1 ADRPSRKSPQAACP
15 HQKNQI
21 DPSYPHPRILLRQ
34 LDSHKFRNAA
44 IFRGALKIPFLFEAA
59 ERTPSAIIGRR
70 TTAAMLIADM
80 VQTAEEYRLRDST
93 HYPAIGELSKLLSRK
108 SGIPANEILE
118 FILWP
123 VQVRRAAI
131 WPLLERGSK
140 GIPPI
145 GMGPFFAT
153 FIEKIGKKDLE
164 FESLMVS
171 ERVHIGH
178 ALGAT
183 VFSPREEPEGFQ
195 VLGNAMG
202 DVLNFFR
209 SFNIRIAAAWVGNVE
224 RKEARKLLLPPLPLF
239 EFDPEIPIEEILA
252 ATDRPVMRNRGRAL
266 FSRLADMTEEQRA
279 DEIRNLNAALRRHGR
294 PAGVISLDN
303 LDTGISLA
311 SVAYC

>member
-1 ADRPSRKSPQAACP
+1 M
-15 HQKNQI
+15 
-21 DPSYPHPRILLRQ
+21 RQ

-183 VFSPREEPEGFQ
+183 VFSPREEGFQ

>member
-1 ADRPSRKSPQAACP
+1 
-15 HQKNQI
+15 
-21 DPSYPHPRILLRQ
+21 
-34 LDSHKFRNAA
+34 
-44 IFRGALKIPFLFEAA
+44 
-59 ERTPSAIIGRR
+59 
-70 TTAAMLIADM
+70 
-80 VQTAEEYRLRDST
+80 
-93 HYPAIGELSKLLSRK
+93 
-108 SGIPANEILE
+108 
-118 FILWP
+118 
-123 VQVRRAAI
+123 
-131 WPLLERGSK
+131 
-140 GIPPI
+140 
-145 GMGPFFAT
+145 
-153 FIEKIGKKDLE
+153 
-164 FESLMVS
+164 MVS